1 MSRAFLIAAV
11 LLLGACASAPP
22 VTLQGEL
29 TYRERIALPEGAY
42 ARVALLEV
50 GEGGNDLVA
59 EQELRQP
66 GQVPIA
72 FSLTVPG
79 EILERER
86 EYGLRAAIYDRSGA
100 ARWTTPETRS
110 VNPFDPPESL
120 VLELRRV
127 GE

>member
-1 MSRAFLIAAV
+1 MSRAFLLAAV

-29 TYRERIALPEGAY
+29 TCRERIALPEGAY

-50 GEGGNDLVA
+50 VEDGYDLVS
-59 EQELRQP
+59 EQELRRP

-72 FSLTVPG
+72 FSLVVPR
-79 EILERER
+79 EILARER

-100 ARWTTPETRS
+100 ARWVTLETRS

-127 GE
+127 AP

>member
-1 MSRAFLIAAV
+1 MSRAFLLSAV

-50 GEGGNDLVA
+50 GEGGNDLVS
-59 EQELRQP
+59 EQELRRP

-100 ARWTTPETRS
+100 ARWVTPETRS
-110 VNPFDPPESL
+110 VDPFDPPES
-120 VLELRRV
+120 VELELRRV